1 MMKICKEENISG
13 PSVSV
18 VLPPPDFKPPNII
31 EKGSKVKM
39 TMIMMMM
46 MMTIVVVMIMRMYL
60 FHVGIRLQRRMI
72 NGKVILIMNEDY
84 KYLSLRQCQQRM
96 INIR

>member
-1 MMKICKEENISG
+1 MMKICIEENISG

-46 MMTIVVVMIMRMYL
+46 MKMMMMMMTIMMIMMTIIIITTSIM
-60 FHVGIRLQRRMI
+60 FITTSQRHT
-72 NGKVILIMNEDY
+72 
-84 KYLSLRQCQQRM
+84 
-96 INIR
+96 

>member
-39 TMIMMMM
+39 TKIMMMMM
-46 MMTIVVVMIMRMYL
+46 MMTIMMIMMT
-60 FHVGIRLQRRMI
+60 IIIITTSIMIITTSQRHT
-72 NGKVILIMNEDY
+72 
-84 KYLSLRQCQQRM
+84 
-96 INIR
+96 

>member
-1 MMKICKEENISG
+1 MMKICIEENISG

-46 MMTIVVVMIMRMYL
+46 MMKMMMMMMTIMMIMMTIIIITTSIM
-60 FHVGIRLQRRMI
+60 FITTSQRHT
-72 NGKVILIMNEDY
+72 
-84 KYLSLRQCQQRM
+84 
-96 INIR
+96 

>member
-1 MMKICKEENISG
+1 MMKICIVENISG

-39 TMIMMMM
+39 TTIMMMM
-46 MMTIVVVMIMRMYL
+46 MIMTMMMTMMMMTIMMIMMTIMI
-60 FHVGIRLQRRMI
+60 IRTSQHHT
-72 NGKVILIMNEDY
+72 
-84 KYLSLRQCQQRM
+84 
-96 INIR
+96 

>member
-1 MMKICKEENISG
+1 MMKICIEENISG

-39 TMIMMMM
+39 TKIMM
-46 MMTIVVVMIMRMYL
+46 IYI
-60 FHVGIRLQRRMI
+60 
-72 NGKVILIMNEDY
+72 
-84 KYLSLRQCQQRM
+84 
-96 INIR
+96 

>member
-39 TMIMMMM
+39 TKIMMMM
-46 MMTIVVVMIMRMYL
+46 MMMTMMMAMMMMMMTMMMMTIMMIMMTIMI
-60 FHVGIRLQRRMI
+60 IRTSQHHT
-72 NGKVILIMNEDY
+72 
-84 KYLSLRQCQQRM
+84 
-96 INIR
+96 